1 MSILGRLRLSSL
13 KEVVPAKTDNSLSL
27 ATFFDERYLPFA
39 SMTKRRPELDRLVF
53 NKHMRGPLG
62 DLALEEITTE
72 RLDSWVLDQISKG
85 YKPGT
90 INKHINYLHRI
101 LNVARS
107 WGVLTA
113 SRDRVRVSRRI
124 PMGDHRQTFL
134 ADTQIHSI
142 LDSCRIENH
151 PYLDLFVHLLILTG
165 ARSSEARL
173 ARWRDID
180 LQKMIWTVPL
190 SKSGR
195 SRRIVLSSAALQVL
209 AQIKAR
215 TQQLD
220 LPVQQESYL
229 FINPRFNKPYT
240 SFHLAWDRAR
250 KRLGMKDVRIHDLRH
265 TYASL
270 LINRGAS
277 IYEVQKLLG
286 HYHISMT
293 ERYAHLLPDT
303 LHQRVEIVADLLA
316 GKNAQVARPH

>member
-13 KEVVPAKTDNSLSL
+13 KEVVPSKVDNGLSL

-53 NKHMRGPLG
+53 NKHMRVPLG

-107 WGVLTA
+107 WGLLTA

-142 LDSCRIENH
+142 LDSCRLENH

-195 SRRIVLSSAALQVL
+195 SRRIVLSSATLQVL

-220 LPVQQESYL
+220 LPVQQDSYL
-229 FINPRFNKPYT
+229 FLNPRFNKPYT

-316 GKNAQVARPH
+316 GRNVQVARPH

>member
-1 MSILGRLRLSSL
+1 MSILGRLRLGTGKAAVNVTPIEPL
-13 KEVVPAKTDNSLSL
+13 TLSV
-27 ATFFDERYLPFA
+27 FFDERYLPFA
-39 SMTKRRPELDRLVF
+39 SLTKRRPELDRLVF
-53 NKHMRGPLG
+53 NKHMRKDLGPL
-62 DLALEEITTE
+62 LLEEITTE
-72 RLDSWVLDQISKG
+72 RLDSWVLDQISQG

-134 ADTQIHSI
+134 AETQIHSI
-142 LDSCRIENH
+142 LDSCRRENH
-151 PYLDLFVHLLILTG
+151 PYLDLFIHLLILTG

-173 ARWRDID
+173 ARWRDFD
-180 LQKMIWTVPL
+180 LVKMIWTVPL

-195 SRRIVLSSAALQVL
+195 ARRIVLSSAALKVL
-209 AQIKAR
+209 EQIKQR
-215 TQQLD
+215 TAELD
-220 LPVQQESYL
+220 LPVRADSHL
-229 FINPRFNKPYT
+229 FINPRLKQPYK

-250 KRLGMKDVRIHDLRH
+250 RRLGMQDVRIHDLRH

-286 HYHISMT
+286 HHHISMT

-303 LHQRVEIVADLLA
+303 LHQRVEIVARLLDVSSA
-316 GKNAQVARPH
+316 DA

>member
-1 MSILGRLRLSSL
+1 MSILGRLRHASA
-13 KEVVPAKTDNSLSL
+13 KAAVVAPPMECVTL
-27 ATFFDERYLPFA
+27 AMFFDERYLPFA
-39 SMTKRRPELDRLVF
+39 SLTKRRPELDRLVF
-53 NKHMRGPLG
+53 NKHMRARLG
-62 DLALEEITTE
+62 HLGLEDITTE
-72 RLDSWVLDQISKG
+72 QLDSWVLDQIAKG

-107 WGVLTA
+107 WGMLTA
-113 SRDRVRVSRRI
+113 SRERVRVSRRI

-134 ADTQIHSI
+134 AETEIHRM
-142 LDSCRIENH
+142 LESCRKENH
-151 PYLDLFVHLLILTG
+151 PYLDLFIHLLIATG

-173 ARWRDID
+173 ARWCDFDMQR
-180 LQKMIWTVPL
+180 MIWTVPL

-195 SRRIVLSSAALQVL
+195 ARRIVLSSAAAKVL
-209 AQIKAR
+209 EQIKER
-215 TQQLD
+215 SLSLE
-220 LPVQQESYL
+220 LPVRADCHL
-229 FINPRFNKPYT
+229 FINPRLKQPYK

-250 KRLGMKDVRIHDLRH
+250 RRLGMETVRIHDLRH

-286 HYHISMT
+286 HHHISMT

-303 LHQRVEIVADLLA
+303 LHQRVEIVARLLDS
-316 GKNAQVARPH
+316 GGNHQ